1 MSSPDA
7 SALRGRRTALDV
19 RWTLSP
25 DGSALVTWCP
35 LGARAFDFSVR
46 PVGGRWLAT
55 VERGMRSSTCVATRD
70 DWDPDRCDDCALY
83 GECQCSR
90 HAEAYLAMCAAD
102 DEHQRVAE
110 ALRTMLSAPSAHD
123 SAAWWALRV
132 KAREV
137 LAEMGETTEGA
148 S

>member
-1 MSSPDA
+1 MTGAEVDDLTDGEP
-7 SALRGRRTALDV
+7 LDDYDS
-19 RWTLSP
+19 RY
-25 DGSALVTWCP
+25 DG
-35 LGARAFDFSVR
+35 
-46 PVGGRWLAT
+46 
-55 VERGMRSSTCVATRD
+55 D

-110 ALRTMLSAPSAHD
+110 ALRMLLSAPSAHD
-123 SAAWWALRV
+123 SAAWWALRA

-137 LAEMGETTEGA
+137 LAEMGETTEVA